1 MNSGSYRKMTSLL
14 IVKMGCCIVCQ
25 KENIHIGNKMN
36 SNFKSIFFIEANVK
50 AYMKILFFFYVL
62 LVSQNPA
69 ATGALLPKRLFFRST
84 IMKGWHRL

>member
-1 MNSGSYRKMTSLL
+1 MNSGSYRKMTSFL

-50 AYMKILFFFYVL
+50 ECEFFFSFIYFWFL
-62 LVSQNPA
+62 RIQ
-69 ATGALLPKRLFFRST
+69 
-84 IMKGWHRL
+84 W